1 MKRNMANANNNSLI
15 RLKARSQIFN
25 EYQWFF

>member
-1 MKRNMANANNNSLI
+1 MKRNMANANNNSF